1 MNMKAFVFVVYV
13 FLIWLSSITA
23 VKGQDSGI
31 ALEQAL
37 FVLEG
42 EPASLLCP
50 TCDIFSVNSTLGYN
64 FTWYKADNST
74 PITTDKLSRTYASQ
88 NKIAFFPAKS
98 DDAGFYECV
107 QMDSTNVCKTSVELI
122 VYKNEDGLCY
132 NATFT
137 YIQSLYAQSL
147 EWIKCPRLPRAKEKL
162 RVMWYKECKLLE
174 PDGDMFTA
182 FENGLKVNNPT
193 KEHEGHYV
201 CKVLYVHNG
210 ETFNISRAINL
221 HVEAPKRKLEPVIIY
236 PKNNKIY
243 VSIGSPV
250 ELACNVSHISM
261 DFALSWQVNNTWAE
275 YYLDRSR
282 VTLENAVKSI
292 LPDGTYISTLIL
304 NISEVKSEDYGL
316 QFVCVLE
323 AQLRTAAYITLH
335 PPAPS
340 LVGPVLGCFS
350 TLAIVIVIGVV
361 IYKLFKVDIV
371 LFYRAAVRPLMNKK
385 ESDGKTYDAYVMF
398 PRGNEAQHIYP
409 INLFVLKVLPEV
421 LERLCGYK
429 LFIFG
434 RDDLPGEA
442 VATLIDGAVKQSRR
456 LIMILT
462 GDTANKGFYD
472 EFEQHIALHDAL
484 IKSKTKTIL
493 IELEKIDYTE
503 MPESIKYIKRKQGTI
518 PWKGDF
524 TDQALSPNTRFWKR
538 VRYLMPPAQ
547 DQSSGESTCL
557 AAI

>member
-1 MNMKAFVFVVYV
+1 MQNMKAFVFVVYV

-335 PPAPS
+335 PP
-340 LVGPVLGCFS
+340 
-350 TLAIVIVIGVV
+350 
-361 IYKLFKVDIV
+361 
-371 LFYRAAVRPLMNKK
+371 